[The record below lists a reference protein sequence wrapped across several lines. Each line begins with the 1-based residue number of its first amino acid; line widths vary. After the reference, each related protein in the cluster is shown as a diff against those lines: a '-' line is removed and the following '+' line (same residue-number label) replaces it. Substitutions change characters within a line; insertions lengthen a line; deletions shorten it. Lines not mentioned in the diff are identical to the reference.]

1 MIESLLQIV
10 QQVAVGSVS
19 AAGTEV
25 GQAIVSAIRDR
36 LGGTDRGREALDS
49 LDQQPEDPAAV
60 AAVGDLLRTEVDA
73 DPAFAERL
81 SALLAQQ
88 RTAVSARVTTGS
100 ITLDGTTIRGRNT
113 ISLGPV
119 SISNTRN
126 VRLSLIAAAVA
137 FVGLVGLGVYGGAR
151 LANGPEAKD
160 SPPGTAATNPS
171 GGGSPSRGALRPE
184 WEPTVTALPASALLS
199 TLPAPTEVPP
209 YLTYTS
215 EPDSIT
221 FDQIDKWGKL
231 ATAFVFYDLKG
242 SENVHFWLEVTSY
255 TNVSKAKTI
264 WPFEIERV
272 RDYIAPFA
280 GSDLPQWT
288 TKALPPPDVGDESWM
303 GSATPSK
310 GSEGE
315 RTGAVARVG
324 SVTVAVTVSGV
335 GRRPSDEDFKAVGA
349 KEMTDLLGLLALR
362 AENVQ
367 KGLLPAA

>member
-10 QQVAVGSVS
+10 QQVALGSAS
-19 AAGTEV
+19 AAGAEV
-25 GQAIVSAIRDR
+25 GQAIASAIRNR

-49 LDQQPEDPAAV
+49 LDQQPEDPATV
-60 AAVGDLLRTEVDA
+60 AAVGDLLRAEVDA

-88 RTAVSARVTTGS
+88 RPAGPARVTTGS
-100 ITLDGTTIRGRNT
+100 ITLDGTTVRGRNT

-126 VRLSLIAAAVA
+126 VRLSLMAAAVT
-137 FVGLVGLGVYGGAR
+137 FVGLVGLGVYGGVR
-151 LANGPEAKD
+151 LANGPEVKD
-160 SPPGTAATNPS
+160 RPPQTAATNPS
-171 GGGSPSRGALRPE
+171 GGESPSRRAARPE

-199 TLPAPTEVPP
+199 VLPAPSEVPP
-209 YLTYTS
+209 YLTYHS

-221 FDQIDKWGKL
+221 FAKEGKWGKL
-231 ATAFVFYDLKG
+231 ATAFVFYNLKG
-242 SENVHFWLEVTSY
+242 SQNVTFWLEVTSY
-255 TNVSKAKTI
+255 INVSKAKTI

-272 RDYIAPFA
+272 RDYSAPFA

-310 GSEGE
+310 GPEGE
-315 RTGAVARVG
+315 RIGTVARVG
-324 SVTVAVTVSGV
+324 SVTVAVTVRGV
-335 GRRPSDEDFKAVGA
+335 GRSPSDKDFKAVGA
-349 KEMTDLLGLLALR
+349 KEMTDLLRLLALR

-367 KGLLPAA
+367 KGQLPAA